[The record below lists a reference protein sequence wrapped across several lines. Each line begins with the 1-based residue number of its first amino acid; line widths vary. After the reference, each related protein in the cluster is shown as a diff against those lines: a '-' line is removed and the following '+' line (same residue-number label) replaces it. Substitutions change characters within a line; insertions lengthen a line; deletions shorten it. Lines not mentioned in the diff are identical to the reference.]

1 MKRILYGLLFLPT
14 LLFADVKVSN
24 LNEQT
29 APKTTD
35 YMYIVANSTSMKVK
49 VGSIFSVAPS
59 TNPLGIF
66 LNGVVVS
73 SPTNQINFSGSYWNA
88 TLSNTSTSSISIGV
102 LGAVNLVSS
111 VTYTT
116 TAQTIS
122 GSKTFSST
130 QTFNNKVDIFSANF
144 SDADKSVIN
153 DAGVLD
159 VWKDLNDDPADSIA
173 TFKFIYDDG
182 FLSEYPSFQI
192 DSGSSTAWTPLVV
205 KQGITGTGLISN
217 SLIDGSS
224 ITKQGLLVAGSNITL
239 TPGAGTLTIAST
251 GGSGGIPTL
260 GVFLEGVSV
269 SSPTSQ
275 INFRSPLV
283 ATLGGTSTATI
294 TVDGSS
300 VTLQGNTFNA
310 ANKLL
315 QLTSGGLITN
325 SLVDGSSIT
334 KQGLLTAGS
343 NITLTPG
350 AGTLTIAASASG
362 GGFSI
367 YPATNTAY
375 FNTYGLIASSAVF
388 SSTVVIQG
396 SNPLR
401 LFEAANSEYVSFRSS
416 ESIAH
421 NQSYVLP
428 NSTNSVGS
436 LLAIENERTDGRRT
450 LKWKPDQRQLN
461 IPVSNPSAGTYLI
474 GKAIYGFTVKSLNCI
489 VDPSGT
495 GENTVIQLQ
504 ECDSDGDNCVDVDAG
519 TDITCLNTN
528 TSDDGSLSNAGI
540 DANDWYALEIVSV
553 SGTVTQLNVT
563 VNYEQQ

>member
-1 MKRILYGLLFLPT
+1 MKKILYLALFLPSF
-14 LLFADVKVSN
+14 LFADVKVSN
-24 LNEQT
+24 LQEQLY
-29 APKTTD
+29 PKSTD
-35 YMYIVANSTSMKVK
+35 YMYIVSNSTSMKV
-49 VGSIFSVAPS
+49 S
-59 TNPLGIF
+59 L
-66 LNGVVVS
+66 
-73 SPTNQINFSGSYWNA
+73 
-88 TLSNTSTSSISIGV
+88 SSIDGLIKSV
-102 LGAVNLVSS
+102 LISTVV
-111 VTYTT
+111 YTN

-130 QTFNNKVDIFSANF
+130 QTFNNKVDIFSANV
-144 SDADKSVIN
+144 SDSDKSVIN

-173 TFKFIYDDG
+173 TFKYIYDDG
-182 FLSEYPSFQI
+182 LISEYPSFQI
-192 DSGSSTAWTPLVV
+192 DSSSVTSWTPLVV
-205 KQGITGTGLISN
+205 KQGITGEGLVSN

-224 ITKQGLLVAGSNITL
+224 ITKQGLLTAGSGVTL
-239 TPGAGTLTIAST
+239 TPGAGTLTISAT
-251 GGSGGIPTL
+251 GGGGGTPAL
-260 GVFLEGVSV
+260 GVFLNGVSV

-275 INFRSPLV
+275 INFTSPLV
-283 ATLGGTSTATI
+283 ATLGDVSTATI
-294 TVDGSS
+294 SLDGSS

-310 ANKLL
+310 ANKLLQLSASNLVENSLIDSSSVTKQGNTFNGANQLL

-375 FNTYGLIASSAVF
+375 FNAYGLIASSAVF
-388 SSTVVIQG
+388 SSTVAIQD
-396 SNPLR
+396 NFPLR
-401 LFEAANSEYVSFRSS
+401 FYESGSTEFVSFRSS
-416 ESIAH
+416 ETINY
-421 NQSYVLP
+421 NQQYVLP
-428 NSTNSVGS
+428 NSTNVVGS
-436 LLAIENERTDGRRT
+436 LLSIEAERTDGKRT

-461 IPVSNPSAGTYLI
+461 IPVTNPSAGTYLI
-474 GKAIYGFTVKSLNCI
+474 GKAINAFTIKSLNCI
-489 VDPSGT
+489 VDPSGS

-504 ECDSDGDNCVDVDAG
+504 ECDSDGDNCTDVDAG
-519 TDITCLNTN
+519 TDITCGNTN
-528 TSDDGSLSNAGI
+528 TSDDGSLSNAEI

-553 SGTVTQLNVT
+553 SGTVSLLNVT